1 MDENNDKFIIGDNTE
16 GYRRSTVDYDL
27 DLFAER
33 KKPTEEPKSEPS
45 ASKPARGRGQ
55 QTPKVNKKSGAKSTS
70 FFARKPSQPVP
81 EKKGPSV
88 KRHGKPPVLS
98 DTKKSGQM
106 PKNQASPAEE
116 RSLSE
121 NERRRLHA
129 EQRRAQRRRK
139 LLMQYIAIGVAVLG
153 VMVALSLTVFFKID
167 EIEIV
172 GKSPYTDKE
181 IIAASG
187 IKYDENIIMCDAK
200 GVSEK
205 LAKALPHIGSA
216 AVKRSLNGKVTI
228 TVTET
233 PGRYSF
239 INGDKAVV
247 VNAEGK
253 VLEQTSAAQG
263 EKFSVVR
270 GVKVVKATP
279 GETVELNDKGAFDLL
294 KNFGGQLDKAG
305 INKITEIDI
314 TDVYDISCV
323 YDGRI
328 TLLVGGMG
336 SVDRKLALASEVIKR
351 QNQDNPGAYGRID
364 LDSVDGKAFFQP
376 LEKPTE
382 TVPSEDTSVP
392 DTDASQ
398 VENKPQENTTEGVT
412 EKTE

>member
-1 MDENNDKFIIGDNTE
+1 MDENNDKFIIGDNTD

-33 KKPTEEPKSEPS
+33 KKPTEETKTETPTK
-45 ASKPARGRGQ
+45 KPARGQGKPQ
-55 QTPKVNKKSGAKSTS
+55 QTVKKAGSKTPS

-81 EKKGPSV
+81 EKKGPTV
-88 KRHGKPPVLS
+88 KRHGKPPVLK
-98 DTKKSGQM
+98 DARKIRQET
-106 PKNQASPAEE
+106 PAEE

-129 EQRRAQRRRK
+129 EQRRVQRRHK
-139 LLMQYIAIGVAVLG
+139 LMMQYIAIGVAVIG

-167 EIEIV
+167 KIEII

-187 IKYDENIIMCDAK
+187 IDYNENIIMCDAK

-205 LAKALPHIGSA
+205 LAKSLPHIGSA
-216 AVKRSLNGKVTI
+216 TVKRSLNGKVTI
-228 TVTET
+228 TVTVT

-247 VNAEGK
+247 INAEGK
-253 VLEQTSAAQG
+253 VLGQVSAEEGKEFA
-263 EKFSVVR
+263 VVH
-270 GVKVVKATP
+270 GVTAVKATP
-279 GETVELNDKGAFDLL
+279 GELVELNDKGAFELL
-294 KNFGGQLDKAG
+294 KSIGAQLNKAG
-305 INKITEIDI
+305 IDKITEIDI

-328 TLLVGGMG
+328 TILIGSMG
-336 SVDRKLALASEVIKR
+336 SAERKLALAAEVIKR
-351 QNQDNPGAYGRID
+351 QNQDNPGVYGRID
-364 LDSVDGKAFFQP
+364 LDSVEGKAFFKP

-382 TVPSEDTSVP
+382 TVPSEDSSVP
-392 DTDASQ
+392 DADGSSAESKPA
-398 VENKPQENTTEGVT
+398 ENATEKAT